1 MSWRGVGAEFV
12 GTVMFLVAI
21 VGSGVV
27 TSVGGPQS
35 TQLFH
40 HAVIVGAMLA
50 ALILAL
56 GPISG
61 AHFNPAVTFADAALG
76 GISKRLA
83 GAYVLAQLVGAVVG
97 VALANFVFGHPI
109 VQVAEIERL
118 GVPLVASEA
127 LATFGLLFVIFATV
141 GSNSSGAVAA
151 AAGTYITAAIFA
163 TPSTSF
169 ANPAVTIS
177 RLLTPTWTGIA
188 PNSVLPFLFG
198 QAIGTV
204 AAIVVTRFMLWP
216 TRDEARPAIQ
226 LQTEKGSP

>member
-27 TSVGGPQS
+27 TSVDGPQS

-109 VQVAEIERL
+109 VQVA
-118 GVPLVASEA
+118 
-127 LATFGLLFVIFATV
+127 
-141 GSNSSGAVAA
+141 
-151 AAGTYITAAIFA
+151 
-163 TPSTSF
+163 
-169 ANPAVTIS
+169 
-177 RLLTPTWTGIA
+177 
-188 PNSVLPFLFG
+188 
-198 QAIGTV
+198 
-204 AAIVVTRFMLWP
+204 
-216 TRDEARPAIQ
+216 
-226 LQTEKGSP
+226 